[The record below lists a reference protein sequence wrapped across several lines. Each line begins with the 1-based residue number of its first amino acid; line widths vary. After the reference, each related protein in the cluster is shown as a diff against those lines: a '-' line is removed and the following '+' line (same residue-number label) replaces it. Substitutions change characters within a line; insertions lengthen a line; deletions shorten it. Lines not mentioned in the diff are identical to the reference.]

1 MAIMKHVV
9 SIPWSDE
16 ERALLRQLRENGLG
30 PVQISKLMGR
40 SKYSIDRQMQRMGL
54 PPRPAPDMTPRN
66 RPPTPQPLRR
76 GARTLPPLPSEL

>member
-1 MAIMKHVV
+1 MTDMRHVV

-30 PVQISKLMGR
+30 PVAISQLMGR
-40 SKYSIDRQMQRMGL
+40 SKYSITRQMTAMGL

-66 RPPTPQPLRR
+66 RPPPAQPLRR